1 MVEFKFI
8 PYLNPD
14 LEEGAIKK
22 ADFNDKRMMKRTAPS
37 PCTMHRVR
45 GNWHSLPREK
55 SIFGT
60 CPGTEAL
67 QDPRP
72 AEENTGAV
80 HKGPVSGSGSDC
92 FKISEVCYR
101 ILKMT

>member
-1 MVEFKFI
+1 MVEFEFI

-22 ADFNDKRMMKRTAPS
+22 ADFNDKRMMKRRAPS

-55 SIFGT
+55 SIFGVT
-60 CPGTEAL
+60 FST
-67 QDPRP
+67 
-72 AEENTGAV
+72 
-80 HKGPVSGSGSDC
+80 K
-92 FKISEVCYR
+92 R
-101 ILKMT
+101 IFFPTFTHLSFLYDYEGGFSRYLSP